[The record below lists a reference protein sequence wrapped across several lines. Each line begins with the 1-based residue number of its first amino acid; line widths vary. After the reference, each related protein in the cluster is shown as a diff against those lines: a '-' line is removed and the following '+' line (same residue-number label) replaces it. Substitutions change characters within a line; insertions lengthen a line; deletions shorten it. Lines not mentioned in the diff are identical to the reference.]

1 MLVSPSRG
9 KIPQFVVFLLIL
21 QFTSPTAYNLCC
33 FHKDSV
39 TAQVLRILPYPQTLA
54 CFLCMF
60 PNLLPNFPL
69 AATLRIA
76 LRGAFHKLKHGF
88 GTETAHRPVQAIH
101 GRDFS
106 DGLWAGF
113 LMESRMQ
120 SAGTVSFS
128 HPPDILFAALPI
140 CSLPPVIALP
150 I

>member
-1 MLVSPSRG
+1 M
-9 KIPQFVVFLLIL
+9 FL
-21 QFTSPTAYNLCC
+21 
-33 FHKDSV
+33 
-39 TAQVLRILPYPQTLA
+39 
-54 CFLCMF
+54 
-60 PNLLPNFPL
+60 NLLPNFPL

-76 LRGAFHKLKHGF
+76 LRAAVHRLRHGF

-113 LMESRMQ
+113 LMESKMQ

-128 HPPDILFAALPI
+128 YPPDILFAALPI
-140 CSLPPVIALP
+140 CSLSPVITLP